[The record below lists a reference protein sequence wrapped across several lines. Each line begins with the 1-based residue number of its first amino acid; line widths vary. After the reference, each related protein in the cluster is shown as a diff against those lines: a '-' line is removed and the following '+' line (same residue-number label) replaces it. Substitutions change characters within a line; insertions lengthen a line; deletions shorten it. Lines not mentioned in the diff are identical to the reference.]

1 MSRLALSLVGILAV
15 AGCAG
20 TPTRTLQLHATDQAA
35 FEASVASFKQ
45 ELPSYKWQL
54 FAIALG
60 SIWETT
66 KAQAAPTRS
75 EADTTEAYFARVDG
89 LTYREIVDLADATSP
104 TTRQKYWAAHANGP
118 AFVPAPWSAQAPAN
132 GRSARPS
139 ISSGTILPTAFLIIF
154 TPHRLP
160 SSV

>member
-1 MSRLALSLVGILAV
+1 MSKHAILLVGILSV

-20 TPTRTLQLHATDQAA
+20 TPTRSLHFDATDQAA
-35 FEASVASFKQ
+35 FEASLASFKQ

-104 TTRQKYWAAHANGP
+104 TTRQKYWTAHANGP
-118 AFVPAPWSAQAPAN
+118 TFVPAPS
-132 GRSARPS
+132 
-139 ISSGTILPTAFLIIF
+139 SSGIF
-154 TPHRLP
+154 AAGGSGSTYNPNFPMYP
-160 SSV
+160 SGHIQTY